1 MRPRSG
7 ARTFIKATNG
17 THEEDMSTAA
27 LRWIRTLTDTSS
39 WRARPE
45 AGPSSRSGTHIRRV
59 SLLPD
64 IPDSAVV
71 WPDVPAASDD
81 GPRFAEEERGTRI
94 STDLLKPTAT
104 PPEDERRTKD
114 RAPFLA
120 DLEFGEDAQFFT
132 GLSLDIS
139 EGGLFVS
146 TYTEIPLG
154 TRLLLAFELPDGTA
168 VEARGEVRWR
178 RTHVMDGERPGIGIA
193 FTDLPEDARKRI
205 AALCERRPPLYVEV

>member
-1 MRPRSG
+1 
-7 ARTFIKATNG
+7 
-17 THEEDMSTAA
+17 MSTAA

-39 WRARPE
+39 WRAKQEPP
-45 AGPSSRSGTHIRRV
+45 PSSISGTHIRRV
-59 SLLPD
+59 SLHPD

-71 WPDVPAASDD
+71 WPESASASD
-81 GPRFAEEERGTRI
+81 GEPRFAEEERGTRI
-94 STDLLKPTAT
+94 STDLLR
-104 PPEDERRTKD
+104 PPSSPPREAERRAND
-114 RAPFLA
+114 RTPFLA

-154 TRLLLAFELPDGTA
+154 TRLVLAFELPDGTA

-178 RTHVMDGERPGIGIA
+178 RTHAMDGERPGIGIA
-193 FTDLPEDARKRI
+193 FTDLPEDARARI
-205 AALCERRPPLYVEV
+205 VALCERRPPLYFDV

>member
-1 MRPRSG
+1 
-7 ARTFIKATNG
+7 
-17 THEEDMSTAA
+17 MSTAA

-39 WRARPE
+39 WRAKSEPS
-45 AGPSSRSGTHIRRV
+45 PSSTSGTHIRRV
-59 SLLPD
+59 SLHPD

-71 WPDVPAASDD
+71 WPDAAASDD
-81 GPRFAEEERGTRI
+81 GEPRFAEEERGTRV
-94 STDLLKPTAT
+94 STHFRQLLAPQ
-104 PPEDERRTKD
+104 PEPERRTND
-114 RAPFLA
+114 RTPFLA

-154 TRLLLAFELPDGTA
+154 TRLVLAFELPDGTA

-178 RTHVMDGERPGIGIA
+178 RSHAMDGERPGIGIA
-193 FTDLPEDARKRI
+193 FTDLPEDARQRI
-205 AALCERRPPLYVEV
+205 AALCERRPPLYIDV

>member
-1 MRPRSG
+1 
-7 ARTFIKATNG
+7 
-17 THEEDMSTAA
+17 MSTAA

-39 WRARPE
+39 WRAKKEPT
-45 AGPSSRSGTHIRRV
+45 PSSSSGTHIRRV
-59 SLLPD
+59 SLHPD

-71 WPDVPAASDD
+71 WPETRAASDE
-81 GPRFAEEERGTRI
+81 PRFAEEERPTRI
-94 STDLLKPTAT
+94 STDFGR
-104 PPEDERRTKD
+104 PPEPERRTNE
-114 RAPFLA
+114 RTPFLA

-154 TRLLLAFELPDGTA
+154 TRLVLAFELPDGTS

-178 RTHVMDGERPGIGIA
+178 RTHAMDGERPGIGIA
-193 FTDLPEDARKRI
+193 FTQLPDEARARI
-205 AALCERRPPLYVEV
+205 AALCERRPPLYVDS

>member
-1 MRPRSG
+1 M
-7 ARTFIKATNG
+7 
-17 THEEDMSTAA
+17 DMSTAA

-39 WRARPE
+39 CRTKKE
-45 AGPSSRSGTHIRRV
+45 SNPSSSSGTELRRV
-59 SLLPD
+59 SLHPD

-71 WPDVPAASDD
+71 WPESFAASNDE
-81 GPRFAEEERGTRI
+81 PRFAEEERPTRV
-94 STDLLKPTAT
+94 SRDFARMPG
-104 PPEDERRTKD
+104 PERRTNE
-114 RAPFLA
+114 RAPFLT

-146 TYTEIPLG
+146 TYAEIPLG

-178 RTHVMDGERPGIGIA
+178 RAHAMDGERPGIGIA
-193 FTDLPEDARKRI
+193 FTHLPDEARARI
-205 AALCERRPPLYVEV
+205 ASLCERRAPLSIDV